1 MKQMP
6 MAAVVAAGCFLW
18 IAGAHPGPSSQ
29 LPQDRGAVN
38 GEQADRDTTQR
49 IRKAI
54 VNDKNLSTYA
64 HNVVILAHD
73 GKVTLRGPVWS
84 SEEEQKVMEI
94 ASALVGQENAIDEL
108 TIAPPK

>member
-1 MKQMP
+1 MKQIP
-6 MAAVVAAGCFLW
+6 MAAVLVAGCSLW

-29 LPQDRGAVN
+29 PPQDQGAVN
-38 GEQADRDTTQR
+38 LAQADRSTTQR

-73 GKVTLRGPVWS
+73 GKVILRGPVRS
-84 SEEEQKVMEI
+84 SEEEQMVMGI
-94 ASALVGQENAIDEL
+94 ASAVVGPENVIDEL